1 MLLGLGT
8 FQVRS
13 KWRCGRVFASQAKGR
28 EFDPRLPLQTAL
40 KLEPGVPL
48 GFSFEAFTPMF
59 TPIESDCGS
68 FLAPFHQFGGTD
80 LSHCPPAR
88 DPQQQSHLRQ
98 P

>member
-1 MLLGLGT
+1 
-8 FQVRS
+8 
-13 KWRCGRVFASQAKGR
+13 
-28 EFDPRLPLQTAL
+28 
-40 KLEPGVPL
+40 
-48 GFSFEAFTPMF
+48 MF